1 MINTKIENIK
11 GIDRNNVLKD
21 LEGFPNQIEYV
32 LNNKT
37 ILDKIVENR
46 NYSNILVC
54 GMGGSAISGDLLKS
68 LFQNSISIPIFI
80 NRDYSVPRWM
90 DENTLV
96 VLSSYSGNTEEVLS
110 CYNESLKMNCNP
122 IIISSSGTLLEN
134 ARSNTLQYI
143 KVPTGLMPRLALGY
157 SIAILTKLLNKL
169 KILSDSDV
177 LDLRNAIKYLY
188 NDAKEYTEID
198 LKKNAAISLSLKI
211 YDKFNIIYTS
221 SIMEVVGLRFRAQL
235 AENAKILSSH
245 FTFPEQNHNE
255 IEAFK
260 NININ
265 NICILWVNDLDN
277 HVKIKDRMRITSSIL
292 EEFIINEFVDLNA
305 PTFLIRELR
314 TIYFLD
320 WVSFYCAIIL
330 NTDPYPIDKIKKLKS
345 LL

>member
-1 MINTKIENIK
+1 MNTKIENIK
-11 GIDRNNVLKD
+11 EIDKNNVFKD
-21 LEGFPNQIEYV
+21 LEDFPNQIDYV
-32 LNNKT
+32 LNNNT
-37 ILDKIVENR
+37 ILDQIVENR
-46 NYSNILVC
+46 NYSNILLC

-68 LFQNSISIPIFI
+68 LFQNSISIPVFI

-90 DENTLV
+90 NENTLV
-96 VLSSYSGNTEEVLS
+96 ILCSYSGNTEEMLS
-110 CYNESLKMNCNP
+110 CYKETLKMNCNP

-134 ARSNTLQYI
+134 ARLDTLQYI
-143 KVPTGLMPRLALGY
+143 KIPTGLMPRFALGY
-157 SIAILTKLLNKL
+157 FIAILTKLLNKL

-198 LKKNAAISLSLKI
+198 FKKNAAISLSLKI

-221 SIMEVVGLRFRAQL
+221 AVMEVVGLRFRAQL
-235 AENAKILSSH
+235 AENPKILSSH

-260 NININ
+260 NTNIN

-277 HVKIKDRMRITSSIL
+277 HIKIKNRMKITASIL
-292 EEFIINEFVDLNA
+292 EELTINEFIDFNA

-330 NTDPYPIDKIKKLKS
+330 NTDPYPIDRIKKLKS